1 VEFRVFGSLRKRG
14 RAEALE
20 RTRWF
25 KAEIVD
31 GGAALMWDERVGDDQ
46 REPVV
51 FTGPNTLFL
60 PKTSEHV
67 FQFETAEG
75 PTEVVLEADAKCEAQ
90 PSGQRRCEAQPSK
103 MCLVCCLTWCDA
115 HVGAYGQTTEA
126 PVLICTQCAKG
137 WKRAGLPLPCSD
149 HRRCSATGELVGI
162 LTPTDGECERC
173 AENGLFGGGARNP
186 HICHPFLDPSKPEE
200 PCPLCGRHT
209 QHSDLGPA
217 GQEGRRGAGGPPQR
231 LYSDGHAPLP
241 SSALEEEP
249 ETMNWSSQEQA
260 AIMETAW
267 QGVQKERDER
277 AARGGALQSICEQGT
292 HG

>member
-1 VEFRVFGSLRKRG
+1 
-14 RAEALE
+14 
-20 RTRWF
+20 
-25 KAEIVD
+25 
-31 GGAALMWDERVGDDQ
+31 
-46 REPVV
+46 
-51 FTGPNTLFL
+51 
-60 PKTSEHV
+60 
-67 FQFETAEG
+67 
-75 PTEVVLEADAKCEAQ
+75 
-90 PSGQRRCEAQPSK
+90 
-103 MCLVCCLTWCDA
+103 
-115 HVGAYGQTTEA
+115 
-126 PVLICTQCAKG
+126 
-137 WKRAGLPLPCSD
+137 LPLPCSD